1 MSAKFNC
8 GHWARI
14 RQSFLNSL
22 VSGSFQ
28 KNLCKI
34 EFKSLFPYRL
44 LHLTPNCQR
53 YQINYDQLRDGSLA
67 NLASHDKDLLKK
79 QHDSVV
85 KNVKNVQGFQR
96 GAERGF
102 TSVYTDCIH
111 VLTAAVAKDVPD
123 LAIWF
128 RKVNML

>member
-1 MSAKFNC
+1 MEVSK
-8 GHWARI
+8 RI
-14 RQSFLNSL
+14 Y
-22 VSGSFQ
+22 V
-28 KNLCKI
+28 NLCKI
-34 EFKSLFPYRL
+34 KFKSICPYRL
-44 LHLTPNCQR
+44 LHLTPICQR

-111 VLTAAVAKDVPD
+111 VLTAAVGKDVPD

-128 RKVNML
+128 RKVNTRDWSEKKILALK